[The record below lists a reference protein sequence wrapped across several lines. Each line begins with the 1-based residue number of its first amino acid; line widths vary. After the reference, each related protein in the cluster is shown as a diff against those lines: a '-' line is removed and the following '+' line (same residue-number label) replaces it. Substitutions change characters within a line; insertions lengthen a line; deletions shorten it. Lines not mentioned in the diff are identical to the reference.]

1 MTKKETKQ
9 DKTLDQVLAD
19 IEKQFGKG
27 SIMKLGENAH
37 MEIET
42 TSSGSIALDLALGV
56 NLDQNQVVKLQL
68 LFMQLQKYKKM
79 EEEQHS

>member
-1 MTKKETKQ
+1 MTKKEETK

-27 SIMKLGENAH
+27 SIMKLGENTN

-42 TSSGSIALDLALGV
+42 TSSGSLALDLALGV
-56 NLDQNQVVKLQL
+56 NGFPK
-68 LFMQLQKYKKM
+68 
-79 EEEQHS
+79 